1 MGSLRRSASNLPPAL
16 IAGACIL
23 LPLIFVAAFPGL
35 LAPYSPDTIVGIP
48 LSAPSAANLLGTD
61 EIGRDILSRVI
72 YGARSDVVVSFS
84 AATIAFVVGSLIG
97 ILLGY
102 RGGIA
107 ETTGMRVVDI
117 FLAFPAIVLSLF
129 LITIFGHG
137 ELLEIFAIAVV
148 MTPSMARFARGTSV
162 VLRNRA
168 YIDASRILR
177 ARDRYVVRRHLFP
190 NALRTLLV
198 AGSVLGAGAVLIA
211 ASLSY
216 LGLGP
221 PPPTPSWGSLLYS
234 AFQNV
239 FEAPLYGIVPGVC
252 ITLLAYGYLL
262 LGKGLGQ
269 LQGRTGGHEAVFKT
283 SVVRI

>member
-1 MGSLRRSASNLPPAL
+1 MGSLRRSVSNLPPAL
-16 IAGACIL
+16 IGGACIL

-48 LSAPSAANLLGTD
+48 LSGPSAANLLGTD

-72 YGARSDVVVSFS
+72 YGARSDVVVSLA

-97 ILLGY
+97 VLLGY

-137 ELLEIFAIAVV
+137 EMLEIFAIAVV

-239 FEAPLYGIVPGVC
+239 FEAPLYGIVPGLC

-269 LQGRTGGHEAVFKT
+269 LQGRTGGQEAVFKT